1 MSRPAD
7 LLDPLPDRPLS
18 PHAGAGAVPPSAA
31 ADRERRTR
39 RRRRTALTAGA
50 GALLAAVVGLA
61 ASATAVPTGESWG
74 AELAVSG
81 GDDLNVRLV
90 DGALRL
96 VTPSTAKARS
106 EGVMVLAP
114 RRPAAATNA
123 VTTEL
128 TADLP
133 PGTAARVDVR
143 GVLPDGAWSP
153 WLPTKDDVRTV
164 LPALTTQVQARI
176 VLSGGTDAVSPA
188 VQRLWLTTTTT
199 SAAPASSTAPPA
211 PTTRPA
217 PATTTPPS
225 TAAATTTTARPTT
238 TAPASSSTTTVP
250 IRPTP
255 TPGSAPAPA
264 PVPKALWDA
273 NITAQGLGMFKDTP
287 WNMVGA
293 KTPTVVP
300 ATGLAGRKAL
310 RFTMPGGGQR
320 SEIEPNV
327 DNFTEGQDRFI
338 RLSVRLAD
346 GFPVNTDSWQLITQF
361 KNEGTGSPPLEL
373 RVGNG
378 NFVLSGGFGRPGGS
392 RSFDRTI
399 GPAVTGRV
407 VTVVLHVKFSSDP
420 SKGFVDA
427 WLDGQQRFAGFR
439 PPGGTLYPGMYSY
452 WKLGL
457 YRDRGI
463 GQTATYELS
472 DAKLGTSY
480 AAVTG

>member
-1 MSRPAD
+1 VSRPAD
-7 LLDPLPDRPLS
+7 LLPPLPDRPLS
-18 PHAGAGAVPPSAA
+18 PHAGPGAQPSTAA
-31 ADRERRTR
+31 AEQARRTR
-39 RRRRTALTAGA
+39 RRRTTVLTAGA
-50 GALLAAVVGLA
+50 GALLAAVIGLA

-81 GDDLNVRLV
+81 GDDTNVRLV

-96 VTPSTAKARS
+96 ATPSTAKARS
-106 EGVMVLAP
+106 EGVMLLAP

-123 VTTEL
+123 ITTEL
-128 TADLP
+128 TADFP
-133 PGTAARVDVR
+133 PGTSARVDVR

-176 VLSGGTDAVSPA
+176 VLLGGTDAVSPA
-188 VQRLWLTTTTT
+188 VQRLWLTTSTTSSATPASATAPPVPTTT
-199 SAAPASSTAPPA
+199 TAAPA
-211 PTTRPA
+211 PTT
-217 PATTTPPS
+217 TTP
-225 TAAATTTTARPTT
+225 RPTT
-238 TAPASSSTTTVP
+238 TTPAPASTTTIP
-250 IRPTP
+250 IRPTTP
-255 TPGSAPAPA
+255 TPTPSPTPA
-264 PVPKALWDA
+264 PVPKPLWDA

-293 KTPTVVP
+293 RTPIVVP
-300 ATGLAGRKAL
+300 ATDLAGRKAL

-327 DNFTEGQDRFI
+327 DNLTEGQDRYV

-346 GFPVNTDSWQLITQF
+346 GFPVNTNSWQLLTQF

-378 NFVLSGGFGRPGGS
+378 NFVLSGGFGRPGGA
-392 RSFDRTI
+392 RSFDKVI

-407 VTVVLHVKFSSDP
+407 VTVVLHVKFSADP

-427 WLDGQQRFAGFR
+427 WLDGQQKFAGFR

-463 GQTATYELS
+463 GETATYELS
-472 DAKLGTSY
+472 AAKLGTSY